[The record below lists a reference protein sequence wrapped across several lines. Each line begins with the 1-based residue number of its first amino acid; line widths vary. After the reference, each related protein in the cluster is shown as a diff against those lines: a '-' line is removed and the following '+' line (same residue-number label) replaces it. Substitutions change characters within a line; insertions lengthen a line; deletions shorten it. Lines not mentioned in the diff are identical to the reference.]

1 MTRLPSFAIVA
12 GSAALMQLHSMAFWL
27 GQVGAAGVAWSLML
41 EAVALWLWWQRRF
54 ALAVLA
60 SGLLIAGPFHQL
72 SAPALDALRATE
84 AAGRM
89 VTIEQAEIAQLEAS
103 LGRFEQ
109 NSAARLGW
117 AERIDRTQAEL
128 GEARARLRA
137 QVEAQA
143 QGADW
148 RALAVVGMQGLALLV
163 VMVTQVLAVTGLRPV
178 AVPLPAPQGEAIDRP
193 RLDELGIKGLVGG
206 PNEIDAMAVHVAHRL
221 EADRKS
227 RRESQAAL
235 ARRLGVRP
243 ADVSML
249 LNHEARRNAGRET
262 VSTAALRKLADHYD
276 NEKES
281 RNE

>member
-1 MTRLPSFAIVA
+1 MTSLPSLAIVA
-12 GSAALMQLHSMAFWL
+12 GSAMLMQLHSMAFWL

-41 EAVALWLWWQRRF
+41 EAAALWLWWQRRW

-60 SGLLIAGPFHQL
+60 SGLLIAGPFYQL

-89 VTIEQAEIAQLEAS
+89 ATIEQAEIAQLEAS
-103 LGRFEQ
+103 LGRFEA

-128 GEARARLRA
+128 REARARLRA

-163 VMVTQVLAVTGLRPV
+163 VMVTQVLAVTCLRPV
-178 AVPLPAPQGEAIDRP
+178 AVPLPAAPAPEPAAP
-193 RLDELGIKGLVGG
+193 ELPEEV
-206 PNEIDAMAVHVAHRL
+206 PFFERAHEDPDALAVHVADL
-221 EADRKS
+221 VEADRKA

-249 LNHEARRNAGRET
+249 LNHEERRNAGRET
-262 VSTAALRKLADHYD
+262 VSTAVLRKLADHYD